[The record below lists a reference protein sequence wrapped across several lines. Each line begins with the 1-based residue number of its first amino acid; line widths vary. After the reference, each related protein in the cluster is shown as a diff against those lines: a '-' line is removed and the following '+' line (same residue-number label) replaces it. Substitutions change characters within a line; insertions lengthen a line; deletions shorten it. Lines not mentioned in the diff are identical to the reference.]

1 MPNRIFWPFF
11 GDQALNAIHCT
22 AHLEIA
28 YELVEVR
35 SGAHGL
41 KRIYRTGRTP
51 LGTVEAVREE
61 VRGVLQ
67 SAFGADGARKRE
79 RLEEMRRAV
88 NGQWDEDGASRRD
101 VVAFLDSL

>member
-79 RLEEMRRAV
+79 RLVGMRRAV

>member
-11 GDQALNAIHCT
+11 GDQALNAIHCA

-28 YELVEVR
+28 YELLEVR

-51 LGTVEAVREE
+51 LGTVEAVLAEMRA
-61 VRGVLQ
+61 VLRN
-67 SAFGADGARKRE
+67 AFGADGAGKRE

-101 VVAFLDSL
+101 VLAFLDNL